1 MLLASATKIG
11 DQDKTLQFSKMKVN
25 TAKDM
30 FLKDDKKYVDALI
43 QLATVMGDSE
53 DVEKEERVKV
63 LNEALEILLR
73 LEGYVLTNI

>member
-1 MLLASATKIG
+1 LLLASATKIG

-63 LNEALEILLR
+63 LNEASEILLR